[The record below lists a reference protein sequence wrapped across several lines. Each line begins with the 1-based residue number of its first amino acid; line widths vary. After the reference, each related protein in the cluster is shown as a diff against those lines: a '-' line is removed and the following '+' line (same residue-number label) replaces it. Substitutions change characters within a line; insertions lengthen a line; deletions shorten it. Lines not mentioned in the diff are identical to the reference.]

1 MTLLVLSDSHGRA
14 DRVRAAM
21 ALNPDAA
28 AVFFLGDGLRDLPE
42 AERCPI
48 LRVKGNCDVFTLF
61 DTEPA
66 PEERLEFFGGKRLLA
81 MHGHTRSVKS
91 GIMGAA
97 TAGLEANAD
106 IVLFGHT
113 HNPLEYRI
121 PEGEK
126 MFGRE
131 LERPLYLFN
140 PGSIGAGEFG
150 LITLQGGEVLLSHG
164 RLEK

>member
-42 AERCPI
+42 ADRCPI
-48 LRVKGNCDVFTLF
+48 LPVKGNCDVFTLF
-61 DTEPA
+61 DVDPA
-66 PEERLEFFGGKRLLA
+66 PEERLEFFGGKRILS

-97 TAGLEANAD
+97 AAGLEANAD

-113 HNPLEYRI
+113 HTPLEYRI
-121 PEGEK
+121 PAGEK
-126 MFGRE
+126 MFGRV

-150 LITLQGGEVLLSHG
+150 VITLQNGEVLLSHG
-164 RLEK
+164 RLKK

>member
-1 MTLLVLSDSHGRA
+1 
-14 DRVRAAM
+14 M

-28 AVFFLGDGLRDLPE
+28 AVFFLGDGLRDLP
-42 AERCPI
+42 AEDRCPI
-48 LRVKGNCDVFTLF
+48 LSVKGNCDIFTMF

-66 PEERLEFFGGKRLLA
+66 PYERLEFFGGKRILA

-91 GIMGAA
+91 GIMGGAA
-97 TAGLEANAD
+97 AGLEADAD

-113 HNPLEYRI
+113 HSPLEYRI
-121 PEGEK
+121 PAGEK

-131 LERPLYLFN
+131 LARPLYLFN

-150 LITLQGGEVLLSHG
+150 VITLQGGEVLLSHG